1 MRLNQKKSGI
11 AMILLAALCFS
22 GMTVFVRLSGNLP
35 SFQKSFFRNLVAF
48 FIALF
53 IMRHNRQGFHV
64 EKGNW
69 KYMLMRAVFGTLGI
83 LCNFYAIDRL
93 VLADA
98 NILNKM
104 SPFFAILFSFLLLR
118 ERISLVQMVSVFVAF
133 IGSMF
138 VVKPSFSNVAL
149 FPAFM
154 GLLGGIGAGA
164 AYTMVRILGQRG
176 QESSS
181 IVLFFSGFSTI
192 TMLPLLF
199 WGGSPMS
206 GMQLLYLMLAG
217 FCAAGGQFAITKAYF
232 YAPAKELSVFD
243 YAQVLFSAFFGYFLF
258 DQIPDLL
265 SIVGYLLICGTAVFM
280 FVYKSL
286 CQKG

>member
-1 MRLNQKKSGI
+1 
-11 AMILLAALCFS
+11 MILLAALCFS

-53 IMRHNRQGFHV
+53 IMLHNRQGFHV
-64 EKGNW
+64 GKGNW

-118 ERISLVQMVSVFVAF
+118 ERISLVQMGSVFIAF

-192 TMLPLLF
+192 TMLPLLL
-199 WGGSPMS
+199 WGGAPMS

-217 FCAAGGQFAITKAYF
+217 VCAAGGQFAITKAYF

-280 FVYKSL
+280 FVYNNRSVRKDKKNDFASR
-286 CQKG
+286 